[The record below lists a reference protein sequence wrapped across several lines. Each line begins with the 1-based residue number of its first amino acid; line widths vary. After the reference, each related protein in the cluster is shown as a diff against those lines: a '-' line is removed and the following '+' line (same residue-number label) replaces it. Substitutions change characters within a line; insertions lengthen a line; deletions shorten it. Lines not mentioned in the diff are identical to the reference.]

1 MTTTCS
7 TYLSDIWIFV
17 LSYSVIWW
25 SMYIVCGWILD
36 TEVSLSISTV
46 CTDGEYS
53 DRLKTS
59 VRSYNR
65 SCSEVCYLFHC
76 ELIEVLMLYAFFF
89 FITGSYVYTC
99 IFNFIQMGF
108 FSSYFFFFIN
118 QDIKCQSYF
127 CYLGYIAISA
137 LVWSVY
143 FAVLLYN
150 FLLS

>member
-17 LSYSVIWW
+17 LNYSVIWW

-76 ELIEVLMLYAFFF
+76 ELIEVLLLYAFFF

-99 IFNFIQMGF
+99 ILNFHQMVF

-127 CYLGYIAISA
+127 CYLGCCY
-137 LVWSVY
+137 
-143 FAVLLYN
+143 
-150 FLLS
+150 

>member
-17 LSYSVIWW
+17 LNYSVIWW

-59 VRSYNR
+59 VCSYTTGR
-65 SCSEVCYLFHC
+65 AQKYAISFIASSLRCYCCMLFFSLSQVHMYTHVFS
-76 ELIEVLMLYAFFF
+76 IFIKWFFF
-89 FITGSYVYTC
+89 LHT
-99 IFNFIQMGF
+99 
-108 FSSYFFFFIN
+108 FFFFIN

-127 CYLGYIAISA
+127 CYLGCCY
-137 LVWSVY
+137 
-143 FAVLLYN
+143 
-150 FLLS
+150 

>member
-7 TYLSDIWIFV
+7 TYLWDIWIFV
-17 LSYSVIWW
+17 LSYAVIWW

-76 ELIEVLMLYAFFF
+76 ELIEVLMLYAFCFLSHRFICIHMYFQFYSNGFFF
-89 FITGSYVYTC
+89 FIL
-99 IFNFIQMGF
+99 
-108 FSSYFFFFIN
+108 FFFIN

-127 CYLGYIAISA
+127 CYLGCCY
-137 LVWSVY
+137 
-143 FAVLLYN
+143 
-150 FLLS
+150 